1 MSVYGVIIIILSI
14 LTIISFMKPKAIIPL
29 MLSAFIL
36 LIFASLKDVSVGT
49 DSMNYYNYFMN
60 VKELKH
66 EIFYSGIQRGW
77 YYFNLFFYY
86 IGSYNIFLFICY
98 TIVFT
103 GLSIY
108 IQRTSQNNILP
119 ILLFVLLYFYC
130 SSLNV
135 MRQYIALGVYLIAL
149 TYLDKDKV
157 KYIIWVLVAS
167 LFHYSAIFC
176 LVLLFHKYIKMS
188 FLWVIIPICI
198 SFLFGL
204 VMSDKVAPII
214 NILSSLTDS
223 IGLGDRTSG
232 YLALWGG
239 DKRNILTNLG
249 INLMFIFT
257 YLLARKDNNLP
268 LKMYFLYV
276 FCNNFFGALGQGNR
290 LFLYVQIAM
299 IICLTNTLYDIK
311 SKPMKLIY
319 FIGIITYAIMIWIYS
334 SSGNSGEV
342 MPYILR

>member
-1 MSVYGVIIIILSI
+1 
-14 LTIISFMKPKAIIPL
+14 
-29 MLSAFIL
+29 
-36 LIFASLKDVSVGT
+36 
-49 DSMNYYNYFMN
+49 
-60 VKELKH
+60 
-66 EIFYSGIQRGW
+66 
-77 YYFNLFFYY
+77 
-86 IGSYNIFLFICY
+86 
-98 TIVFT
+98 
-103 GLSIY
+103 
-108 IQRTSQNNILP
+108 
-119 ILLFVLLYFYC
+119 
-130 SSLNV
+130 
-135 MRQYIALGVYLIAL
+135 
-149 TYLDKDKV
+149 
-157 KYIIWVLVAS
+157 
-167 LFHYSAIFC
+167 
-176 LVLLFHKYIKMS
+176 MS

-319 FIGIITYAIMIWIYS
+319 FIGIITYATMIWIYS